1 MNKALYYKYMFM
13 VAGIGYIVA
22 AIIFAIMAPVV
33 PDSKYLLFFLGL
45 SASPSIWIWLY
56 SYLLAIMSL
65 GFMYFLVSL
74 DITKNHLVIS
84 AGMIFKISQFIVWLI
99 IYVMGL
105 SNLPLLIVAIVDLV
119 FAVLFIEFFVNF
131 KKLDPT
137 DIVLAYPI
145 RKES

>member
-13 VAGIGYIVA
+13 VAGIGYILA
-22 AIIFAIMAPVV
+22 AVIFGVLAPTVSAFL
-33 PDSKYLLFFLGL
+33 PFFLGMATV
-45 SASPSIWIWLY
+45 SHIWVWLY
-56 SYLLAIMSL
+56 SYLLVIMSL
-65 GFMYFLVSL
+65 GFMYFLVGL

-84 AGMIFKISQFIVWLI
+84 AGMLFKISQFIIWLI
-99 IYVMGL
+99 IYLMDL
-105 SNLPLLIVAIVDLV
+105 SNLPLLIVAAVDLV

-137 DIVLAYPI
+137 DIVLAYPV

>member
-13 VAGIGYIVA
+13 VAGIGYILA
-22 AIIFAIMAPVV
+22 ALIFAIIAPTI
-33 PDSKYLLFFLGL
+33 DNFLHFFGL
-45 SASPSIWIWLY
+45 DQNAQIWVWLY

-65 GFMYFLVSL
+65 GFMYFLVGL

-84 AGMIFKISQFIVWLI
+84 AGMIFKVSQFIIWLV
-99 IYVMGL
+99 IYLMDL
-105 SNLPLLIVAIVDLV
+105 SNLPLLIVAAVDLV

-145 RKES
+145 RKDS

>member
-13 VAGIGYIVA
+13 VVGIGYILA
-22 AIIFAIMAPVV
+22 AVVFGVIAPLV
-33 PDSKYLLFFLGL
+33 DNFMHFFGL
-45 SASPSIWIWLY
+45 AQNVEIWLWLY

-84 AGMIFKISQFIVWLI
+84 AGMIFKISQFILWLI
-99 IYVMGL
+99 VFLMGYC
-105 SNLPLLIVAIVDLV
+105 SYTLLIVGAVDLI
-119 FAVLFIEFFVNF
+119 FAALFIEFFINF
-131 KKLDPT
+131 RKLDPT

>member
-13 VAGIGYIVA
+13 VVGIGYILA
-22 AIIFAIMAPVV
+22 AVVFGVIAPLV
-33 PDSKYLLFFLGL
+33 DNFMHFFGL
-45 SASPSIWIWLY
+45 AQNVEIWLWLY

-84 AGMIFKISQFIVWLI
+84 AGMIFKISQFLLWLI
-99 IYVMGL
+99 VFLMGYC
-105 SNLPLLIVAIVDLV
+105 NYTMLIVGAVDLI
-119 FAVLFIEFFVNF
+119 FAALFIEFFINF
-131 KKLDPT
+131 RKLDPT

>member
-13 VAGIGYIVA
+13 IAGIGYIIA
-22 AIIFAIMAPVV
+22 AVIFGVIAPVS
-33 PDSKYLLFFLGL
+33 DNFLHFFGL
-45 SASPSIWIWLY
+45 EQTADIWVWLY
-56 SYLLAIMSL
+56 SYLLVIMSL
-65 GFMYFLVSL
+65 GFMYFLVGL

-84 AGMIFKISQFIVWLI
+84 AGMIFKILQFIVWLI
-99 IYVMGL
+99 TYFMNQ
-105 SNLPLLIVAIVDLV
+105 SSYTLLIVAAVDLI
-119 FAVLFIEFFVNF
+119 FAALFIEFFVNY

>member
-1 MNKALYYKYMFM
+1 MNKAVYYKYMFM
-13 VAGIGYIVA
+13 VVGIGYILA
-22 AIIFAIMAPVV
+22 AVIFGVISPLA
-33 PDSKYLLFFLGL
+33 DNFLHFFGL
-45 SASPSIWIWLY
+45 QQNSQIWLWLY
-56 SYLLAIMSL
+56 SYLLVIMSL

-84 AGMIFKISQFIVWLI
+84 AGMIFKVSQFILWHIVYL
-99 IYVMGL
+99 MGYC
-105 SNLPLLIVAIVDLV
+105 SYTLLIVGAVDLV
-119 FAVLFIEFFVNF
+119 FAASFIEFFVNF